1 MVTFFLETAQIPIK
15 DNFAFAHPAMFPES
29 LAEDHIMTWTAPGD
43 LVVDP
48 FVGAGTT
55 TKMAAING
63 RRWLGI
69 DMSEEY
75 VQIANK
81 RMEVAHELITN
92 GYARD
97 YTPKEKVGELTHKEI
112 SSLSKKELVELVI
125 ELQQK

>member
-1 MVTFFLETAQIPIK
+1 
-15 DNFAFAHPAMFPES
+15 
-29 LAEDHIMTWTAPGD
+29 MTWTEPGD

-75 VQIANK
+75 VEIAKK
-81 RMEVAHELITN
+81 RMEVAEQMIRD
-92 GYARD
+92 GYTRT
-97 YTPKEKVGELTHKEI
+97 YTPQQKQEVSNGKMTHKEI
-112 SSLSKKELVELVI
+112 SSMKKKDMVEVMLKWQEEISKLRKQNQTVLDE
-125 ELQQK
+125 